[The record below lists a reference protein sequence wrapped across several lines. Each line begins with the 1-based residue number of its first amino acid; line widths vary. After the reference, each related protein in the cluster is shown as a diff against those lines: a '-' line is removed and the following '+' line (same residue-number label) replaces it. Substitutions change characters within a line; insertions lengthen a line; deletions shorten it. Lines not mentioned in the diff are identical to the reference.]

1 MPRRSRSRSRRL
13 AGLLPFAAMACLAA
27 VAGCVRLPEDDTIS
41 QGQLL
46 LELSDALSELR
57 GQDAMLQEQIDSL
70 RVVVARQDT
79 LLARLANATGVPVS
93 P

>member
-1 MPRRSRSRSRRL
+1 MPARSRV
-13 AGLLPFAAMACLAA
+13 LPLAA
-27 VAGCVRLPEDDTIS
+27 LTAALSLAAAGCVRMPADDTIS

-70 RVVVARQDT
+70 RTVVARQDS

>member
-1 MPRRSRSRSRRL
+1 MPPRPKALTL
-13 AGLLPFAAMACLAA
+13 AALLAA
-27 VAGCVRLPEDDTIS
+27 VSLAGTAGCVRLPSNDNIS

-46 LELSDALSELR
+46 LELSDALGELR
-57 GQDAMLQEQIDSL
+57 GQDAMLQEQVDSL
-70 RVVVARQDT
+70 RAVVARQDT

>member
-1 MPRRSRSRSRRL
+1 MPARPMALTLAALLAAVSL
-13 AGLLPFAAMACLAA
+13 AGL
-27 VAGCVRLPEDDTIS
+27 AGCARLPSNDNIP

-46 LELSDALSELR
+46 LELSDALGELR

-70 RVVVARQDT
+70 RLVVARQDS
-79 LLARLANATGVPVS
+79 LLMRLANATGVPVT